1 MLIMS
6 AKSVL
11 IVLYPLSAIRENRFS
26 ANFRNKYTSCQTN
39 DCGKDCN
46 LFVKKWKIANNASY
60 KQMQPAFVE

>member
-1 MLIMS
+1 MRV
-6 AKSVL
+6 KSVL
-11 IVLYPLSAIRENRFS
+11 IYKQPLSANRENRFS

-60 KQMQPAFVE
+60 KQKQPEFVE